1 MERASHRVFGLPPGL
16 QMPGAA
22 ANGTHRHLHALGGPA
37 DRVRPLNSV
46 ARAPLRRPP
55 RRMPYWRPSAA
66 HVHATRHAPCPEASA
81 AAADGSR
88 RCRRSPSPPPC
99 AWRPSRRRAT
109 TQTGSRLRGLSGLL
123 RFISSRALK
132 YIMPSEPHVH
142 ARGEPPIA
150 WLAFRCCR
158 RWLAPLPTVPTATS
172 HRVAAQPTACCHS
185 NWLVRAWSE
194 RPRSF
199 YIN

>member
-66 HVHATRHAPCPEASA
+66 HVHATRRAPCPEASA
-81 AAADGSR
+81 AAADGWR
-88 RCRRSPSPPPC
+88 RCRRYPPPPPI
-99 AWRPSRRRAT
+99 AWRSSRRRAA
-109 TQTGSRLRGLSGLL
+109 TQTGSCLRGLSGLP
-123 RFISSRALK
+123 RIVSIRAPN
-132 YIMPSEPHVH
+132 YRMPSEPHVH
-142 ARGEPPIA
+142 ARSEPPIA

-158 RWLAPLPTVPTATS
+158 RWLAPLPMVPTATS
-172 HRVAAQPTACCHS
+172 MRVAAQPTACYNS
-185 NWLVRAWSE
+185 NWLALAWSE
-194 RPRSF
+194 RPPSF
-199 YIN
+199 YIK